1 MTATNLFITTGCH
14 SGLIMFS
21 GHLQAAYRPRD
32 VAKQREPTRTSD
44 QPERQARGGFELFAQ
59 VSETGRPTLPR

>member
-14 SGLIMFS
+14 GGLITFS

-32 VAKQREPTRTSD
+32 VTKQRELLIPNNDKALLAHLIQGSGE
-44 QPERQARGGFELFAQ
+44 QPE
-59 VSETGRPTLPR
+59 